1 MWSTQVFEN
10 QTQENTT
17 ELENRLTPIRN
28 NIIKY
33 SSNNKF
39 IYPKKKETVDFE
51 HEPEPEPVF
60 DRPEDK
66 NTIDELPFSVTDD
79 ILKEQRL
86 SLMNLDDDI
95 TAFNVGVNA
104 GVDAGQ
110 SIMHCHIH
118 LIPRRK
124 GDIKNPRG
132 GVRGVIPSKQKYI
145 R

>member
-1 MWSTQVFEN
+1 MSN
-10 QTQENTT
+10 QTKRCLFCNKKKQK
-17 ELENRLTPIRN
+17 
-28 NIIKY
+28 IIY
-33 SSNNKF
+33 SSKLIFVVRDSFPVTKYHTLIIPHRHVSNFFNLNDDEFKDIF
-39 IYPKKKETVDFE
+39 KILKKE
-51 HEPEPEPVF
+51 
-60 DRPEDK
+60 K
-66 NTIDELPFSVTDD
+66 I
-79 ILKEQRL
+79 
-86 SLMNLDDDI
+86 SLMSLDKKI
-95 TAFNVGVNA
+95 TGFNVGVNA